1 MKMNSYDCRSCKHL
15 KKNTDTKE
23 WVHYTCEYAPN
34 IEWLGGKCEEPL
46 NPLCGKYKRKSTS
59 VNKRGK

>member
-1 MKMNSYDCRSCKHL
+1 MKMNSYDCRSCKFL
-15 KKNTDTKE
+15 KKNIDTKE

-34 IEWLGGKCEEPL
+34 IEWLGGMCEEPL
-46 NPLCGKYKRKSTS
+46 NSLCGKYKHKDTS